1 VAVLEVTF
9 NILIQSEFNRN
20 AMVMI
25 GTAHIKSG
33 WTGGLEL
40 EFDKDSRIPTG
51 QRIVLEPKDGE
62 LCLSL
67 RR

>member
-1 VAVLEVTF
+1 MNF
-9 NILIQSEFNRN
+9 SILVRSEFNRN
-20 AMVMI
+20 ALVKI
-25 GTAHIKSG
+25 GTAHVKSG

-40 EFDKDSRIPTG
+40 CFDKDSRIPTG